1 MSTTSLWEQTLTFFP
16 LFCRALAEEC
26 RPGATVAVIGASDG
40 KFVLPLAEAGY
51 NVIAIEKDP
60 LALYGGEVLLPV
72 SGLGYAP
79 GLIERL
85 KDADLQHRVRIVA
98 EDFLDSD
105 PADVVADAVW
115 TSCSWHYSAN
125 HRRPLVE
132 FIARMQQLVH
142 PGGVFGAEFMM
153 PVDKRHHEIEHYT
166 TPDVLISYF
175 GDAWDVLLTLQ
186 TDPFLER
193 AHVGQLHDHTHR
205 MGVLIAKRHP
215 DDHAKGG
222 PSHDEA

>member
-1 MSTTSLWEQTLTFFP
+1 MLTASLWEHTLTFFP
-16 LFCRALAEEC
+16 QFRRALAEGC

-51 NVIAIEKDP
+51 TVIAIEKDP
-60 LALYGGEVLLPV
+60 LALYGGDVLLPV

-79 GLIERL
+79 GLVERL

-105 PADVVADAVW
+105 PIDLAADAVW

-132 FIARMQQLVH
+132 FIAHMQQLVR

-153 PVDKRHHEIEHYT
+153 PVQKRHHQIEHYT
-166 TPDVLISYF
+166 TPDTLASYF
-175 GDAWDVLLTLQ
+175 GDAWDVLLTLR

-205 MGVLIAKRHP
+205 MGLLIARRHP
-215 DDHAKGG
+215 DDHTKGG
-222 PSHDEA
+222 SKPR